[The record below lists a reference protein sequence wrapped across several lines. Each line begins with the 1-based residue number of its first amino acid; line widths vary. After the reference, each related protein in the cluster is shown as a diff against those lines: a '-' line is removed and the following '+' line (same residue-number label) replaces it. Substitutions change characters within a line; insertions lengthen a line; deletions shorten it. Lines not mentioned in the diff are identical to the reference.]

1 MNWQSII
8 KEESS
13 KDYFKQITYFVQEDS
28 KQHKIYPPHKDIFNA
43 FKYCPFDKVKVVCLG
58 QDPYHNPG
66 EAHGLSFSVLP
77 GVKLPPSLQNIFKEL
92 KNDLNIAA
100 PNHGC
105 LTSWA
110 EQGVLLLNSF
120 LTVRQNQ
127 PGSHQNIGWHIF
139 TDKIISLLNNKNTP
153 TVFVLWGNF
162 AKKKKGLIT
171 NPAHLIIEG
180 VHPSPLSAYSGF
192 FGSKPFSKINNFLIE
207 NNIDPI
213 NWEIDN
219 I

>member
-8 KEESS
+8 KKESS
-13 KDYFKQITYFVQEDS
+13 KDYFKQIVSFVQEDS
-28 KQHKIYPPHKDIFNA
+28 KKHKIYPAHKDIFNA
-43 FKYCPFDKVKVVCLG
+43 FKYCPFDKVKVFILG

-77 GVKLPPSLQNIFKEL
+77 GVKTPPSLQNIFKEL
-92 KNDLNIAA
+92 KSDLNIEQ

-127 PGSHQNIGWHIF
+127 PGSHQNIGWHLF
-139 TDKIISLLNNKNTP
+139 TDKIISILNNESPK
-153 TVFVLWGNF
+153 VFILWGNF
-162 AKKKKGLIT
+162 SRKKKQLIT
-171 NPAHLIIEG
+171 NKNHLIIESA
-180 VHPSPLSAYSGF
+180 HPSPLSAYSGF
-192 FGSKPFSKINNFLIE
+192 FGSKPFSKSNNFLIE
-207 NNIDPI
+207 NNIEPI
-213 NWEIDN
+213 DWKINN

>member
-13 KDYFKQITYFVQEDS
+13 KDYFKQISSFIQEDA
-28 KQHKIYPPHKDIFNA
+28 KQHKIYPAHKDIFNA

-77 GVKLPPSLQNIFKEL
+77 GIKLPPSLQNIFKEL
-92 KNDLNIAA
+92 KSDLNINT

-127 PGSHQNIGWHIF
+127 PGSHQNIGWHLF
-139 TDKIISLLNNKNTP
+139 TDKIISILNNKDSP
-153 TVFVLWGNF
+153 IIFVLWGNF
-162 AKKKKGLIT
+162 AKKKKTLIT
-171 NPAHLIIEG
+171 NKRHYIIESA
-180 VHPSPLSAYSGF
+180 HPSPFSAYSGF

-207 NNIDPI
+207 NNIEPI
-213 NWEIDN
+213 NWKID
-219 I
+219 